1 MNLIMKKELHEL
13 VYNPK
18 TILNVFL
25 MLVLPHIPSLKHS
38 PFLYHTIIASS
49 IFAGGQF
56 IYDSFY
62 NETVY
67 GGKIFILNMKI
78 SPIVSYLQKV
88 LISVAVCL
96 STLPINIFLT
106 KIQFYISDL
115 LFIMPLCFFS
125 TTIMYLASIVLKK
138 YEASA
143 GFVTIGISLIALSFI
158 MSFDSILFKMLFSIV
173 LAFISFFA
181 TYYLSNSTYYRSQ
194 L

>member
-62 NETVY
+62 NE
-67 GGKIFILNMKI
+67 
-78 SPIVSYLQKV
+78 
-88 LISVAVCL
+88 
-96 STLPINIFLT
+96 
-106 KIQFYISDL
+106 
-115 LFIMPLCFFS
+115 
-125 TTIMYLASIVLKK
+125 
-138 YEASA
+138 ASA
-143 GFVTIGISLIALSFI
+143 GFVTIGISLVVLFLLCLLTVFYVRCYFLSYLP
-158 MSFDSILFKMLFSIV
+158 LFPFLLHTI
-173 LAFISFFA
+173 
-181 TYYLSNSTYYRSQ
+181 
-194 L
+194 

>member
-25 MLVLPHIPSLKHS
+25 MLVLPHIPNLKHS
-38 PFLYHTIIASS
+38 LFLYHIIIASS

-62 NETVY
+62 NET
-67 GGKIFILNMKI
+67 
-78 SPIVSYLQKV
+78 
-88 LISVAVCL
+88 
-96 STLPINIFLT
+96 
-106 KIQFYISDL
+106 
-115 LFIMPLCFFS
+115 
-125 TTIMYLASIVLKK
+125 
-138 YEASA
+138 SA

-158 MSFDSILFKMLFSIV
+158 MSFDSILCKMLFSIV
-173 LAFISFFA
+173 LASVSFFA